1 MEKERAKVKHEMQL
15 KIDKLKEDFS
25 AMKVDLKQV
34 GLIHTQHH
42 FTLLS

>member
-34 GLIHTQHH
+34 DFPRTQHH